1 MGHGMLQ
8 AYTAHSFLF
17 LPPSFPPPGPHLV
30 REYNPTLIQE
40 TLDALTPANMLV
52 MVVAKAYTGSTKE
65 TEPWYGTGFNKRHM
79 TPAELAA
86 LEAVTPSSL
95 TSSSSPSVPALTL
108 HLPKPNDFIPS
119 DFTLVKPAVGGG
131 GEGGKAGGT
140 GLLPY
145 PLMEE
150 EGGNRRLWYKHDH
163 VFKQPKLFYQC
174 LLISPVV
181 SESPESVVCAEMLTR
196 LVTDKMAEYS
206 YNAALAGREGGREG
220 GRE

>member
-1 MGHGMLQ
+1 
-8 AYTAHSFLF
+8 
-17 LPPSFPPPGPHLV
+17 
-30 REYNPTLIQE
+30 
-40 TLDALTPANMLV
+40 

-65 TEPWYGTGFNKRHM
+65 TEPWYGTAFNKRKI

-86 LEAVTPSSL
+86 LEGVTPSSL
-95 TSSSSPSVPALTL
+95 PSSPSVPALTL

-119 DFTLVKPAVGGG
+119 DFTLVTPAVGGG
-131 GEGGKAGGT
+131 GEGGKAGVAG

-145 PLMEE
+145 PLKEE
-150 EGGNRRLWYKHDH
+150 EGGNRRLWYKHDN

-206 YNAALAGREGGREG
+206 YNAALAGKEGGRKG
-220 GRE
+220 VKSPSMY